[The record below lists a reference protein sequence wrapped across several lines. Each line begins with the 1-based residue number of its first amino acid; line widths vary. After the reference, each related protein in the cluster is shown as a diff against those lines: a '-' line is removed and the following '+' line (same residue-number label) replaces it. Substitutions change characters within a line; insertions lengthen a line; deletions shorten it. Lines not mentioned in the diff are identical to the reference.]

1 MTQVVINYIQN
12 VLFVRNLIFFYFF
25 PSCLFLLQL
34 WLVRKVPPVEAVYRN
49 KSSTN
54 TTMSKYIEVPAEDES
69 GIPIDDLIPVPEVE
83 DRDRVAADDAGNA
96 DEDEEDCGRDTVD
109 DVDED
114 EEVDDDDDDVSVD
127 DVGANENIQKIKS
140 IMEHDRKFPEP
151 VRSDIK
157 EFLQALINFFMPLDA
172 TGADFFTSAFIG
184 NEDITFKINCS
195 KLDVCIELSEGEIF
209 AGASR
214 LRSIC
219 RNWFRQFILSIKIS
233 VVKWITSIGHQD
245 HLGDSNYPKDKDRE
259 KIERDIEFVVDFFPS
274 ILTELY
280 MHDEIWYDAFSAASR
295 FCPEIIPKLTELGIK
310 HQQFDEQ
317 QRGGLIPWALQNL
330 IWTGSRNY
338 NDDAAD
344 GGSDRWMNVLKRL
357 REIGF
362 LQKNDTETY
371 NLLRFCCARDSNYT
385 QNEIF
390 IYLCHYNP
398 DGLKP
403 ALFQASKQPPSYNI
417 DDGFKQILEAGMRHR
432 RNEFGFLFHKDIE
445 GKTPFLYACTSFG
458 KMNVM
463 NAINDVLVGDG
474 TETPPSSSL
483 EDKFYQE
490 IVPYIRNE

>member
-1 MTQVVINYIQN
+1 
-12 VLFVRNLIFFYFF
+12 
-25 PSCLFLLQL
+25 
-34 WLVRKVPPVEAVYRN
+34 
-49 KSSTN
+49 
-54 TTMSKYIEVPAEDES
+54 MSGYIEVPAVDGS
-69 GIPIDDLIPVPEVE
+69 GVPIDDFIPAPEGE

-96 DEDEEDCGRDTVD
+96 DEDEEDCGHDTID

-114 EEVDDDDDDVSVD
+114 EEVDYDDDYDDISVD
-127 DVGANENIQKIKS
+127 DEEANENIQKIKS

-151 VRSDIK
+151 VRSDTK
-157 EFLQALINFFMPLDA
+157 DFLQALINFFMPPDEMRV
-172 TGADFFTSAFIG
+172 DFFTSASTD
-184 NEDITFKINCS
+184 NKDITFKINCS
-195 KLDVCIELSEGEIF
+195 KLDLCFELSEGANF
-209 AGASR
+209 AAAPR

-219 RNWFRQFILSIKIS
+219 RKMFRHFILSTKIS

-245 HLGDSNYPKDKDRE
+245 DLEGSNYPKNKDRE

-274 ILTELY
+274 ILSELY
-280 MHDEIWYDAFSAASR
+280 IHDEIWYNAFSAASR

-317 QRGGLIPWALQNL
+317 QRGGLIPWALQSL
-330 IWTGSRNY
+330 ICTGSRNY
-338 NDDAAD
+338 SDDAAD
-344 GGSDRWMNVLKRL
+344 GSGDRWLNVLKRL
-357 REIGF
+357 REIGL
-362 LQKNDTETY
+362 LQKNDIETY
-371 NLLRFCCARDSNYT
+371 YLLRFCCVWDSNYT
-385 QNEIF
+385 QNKIF
-390 IYLCHYNP
+390 MYLCHYNP

-403 ALFQASKQPPSYNI
+403 ALFQASKQPSSHNI

-463 NAINDVLVGDG
+463 DVINDVLVGDG
-474 TETPPSSSL
+474 TESPPSSSL